1 MTTLAAPTR
10 TPSSAPAP
18 ESNSPMRYLL
28 SDALVFAG
36 RNLAH
41 IKELPERLIDVTI
54 QPIMFVLLF
63 AYVFGGAI
71 AIQGGSYHEYLI
83 GGILVQTLAFGM
95 MRPAMSIATDLGEG
109 VIDRF
114 LALPTARMSYL
125 LGHLIAELAG
135 VALSM
140 LILSISGL
148 IVGWRT
154 HTGVLDVVEAYA
166 LLTLFA
172 TAMIW
177 LGTLIGLSVRSPDA
191 VTGVAFLFVFPLTF
205 ISNAFVPI
213 DSMPKLL
220 KYFAQYN
227 PLSVMV
233 EAVRHLWGNP
243 VARTS
248 SHVWPLEHA
257 VLASLI
263 WIIGMFVVFIPLT
276 VLRFKQ
282 RTTS

>member
-1 MTTLAAPTR
+1 MTTVTAPVR
-10 TPSSAPAP
+10 APSGAPAP
-18 ESNSPMRYLL
+18 ESASPMRYLL

-54 QPIMFVLLF
+54 QPLMFVLLF

-140 LILSISGL
+140 VILSVSGL

-172 TAMIW
+172 TGMIW
-177 LGTLIGLSVRSPDA
+177 LGTLIGLLVRSPDA

-205 ISNAFVPI
+205 VSNAFVPI
-213 DSMPKLL
+213 DSMPKVL
-220 KYFAQYN
+220 KWIAEYN

-233 EAVRHLWGNP
+233 AAVRHLWGNP
-243 VARTS
+243 VAPTS

-263 WIIGMFVVFIPLT
+263 WIIAMFAVFVPLT